1 MKRNRER
8 GAIVIEAT
16 ISLTAFVFVIF
27 TLLMVVNIY
36 YIQSKISVAL
46 NTAAKELSEYSFLYF
61 KVGLA
66 KVDSAVSED
75 TEEAR
80 GDARKTIDGLAAMN
94 NAINGAGNSLENLD
108 FDGFMDNVNNG
119 IDAGSS
125 MYDMYSQKLS
135 EDPSG
140 FIGGMA
146 LMGADEL
153 LEEGKS
159 ALMGGIIGKAFM
171 QKNLSSGKGDTPDAF
186 LRRYRV
192 IDGLNGLDFN
202 YTTYLP
208 GGTSSYIQLVCSYDV
223 RVIKLLN
230 IDFKFHFRQ
239 AAMTNT
245 WATGISLI
253 HKETN
258 VSSESASI
266 WDHGSSVTRHD
277 YIRNQE
283 RKDYPYIATDQG
295 FDAYNN
301 NDGKNEFMSVLPL
314 DLPKEGGEQED
325 IAARLNALYTHME
338 QSVSKLDK
346 EIDVQDQSGKTHTIE
361 SDPDTRTYSIVIV
374 VPDNAS
380 QEAVNKAVE
389 QFKKDHPEVNVEVKT
404 GYGSPTPEDGGGE
417 SGGGESGGGES
428 GGGSESDGD

>member
-1 MKRNRER
+1 MKRNREH

-16 ISLTAFVFVIF
+16 LSLTAFVFVIF

-36 YIQSKISVAL
+36 YIQSKISVSL
-46 NTAAKELSEYSFLYF
+46 NTAAKELSEYSYLYF
-61 KVGLA
+61 KIGLA
-66 KVDSAVSED
+66 KIDSAVSEG
-75 TEEAR
+75 TEGAR
-80 GDARKTIDGLAAMN
+80 DDARKTIDGLSAMN
-94 NAINGAGNSLENLD
+94 KAISGAGDSASNLD
-108 FDGFMDNVNNG
+108 FNGFMQNVNNG
-119 IDAGSS
+119 IDAGSDV
-125 MYDMYSQKLS
+125 YNLYSDRLS

-146 LMGADEL
+146 MMGADEL

-159 ALMGGIIGKAFM
+159 ALMGSVIGKAFM
-171 QKNLSSGKGDTPDAF
+171 KKNLTSGKGDDADSF

-192 IDGLNGLDFN
+192 IDGLGGLDFN

-208 GGTSSYIQLVCSYDV
+208 GGKSSYIQLVVSYDV

-239 AAMTNT
+239 AAMTNA

-253 HKETN
+253 HKESN

-283 RKDYPYIATDQG
+283 RKGYPYIATDQG

-314 DLPKEGGEQED
+314 DLPKEGGEADD
-325 IAARLNALYTHME
+325 IESRINALYTSME
-338 QSVSKLDK
+338 KKVSKLDK
-346 EIDVQDQSGKTHTIE
+346 EINVQDHTGKTQTLE

-374 VPDNAS
+374 IPDNAS
-380 QEAVNKAVE
+380 KEAVNQAVE
-389 QFKKDHPEVNVEVKT
+389 QFKQDHPDVTVEVKT
-404 GYGSPTPEDGGGE
+404 GYGSPKSEDDGGGDN
-417 SGGGESGGGES
+417 S
-428 GGGSESDGD
+428 GGGSSDGGNSGG